1 MAIEVLNKTLEKDP
15 SDGEAWFLKGENYAN
30 MHDAEAA
37 LIAYDKVI
45 ELNYTPRIEAAWVTK
60 AILLAVLQRDDE
72 ALQASEMIIELN
84 PKSASAWSTKG
95 YVLGELGRQAEA
107 EEAFARARELERG
120 S

>member
-1 MAIEVLNKTLEKDP
+1 MQ
-15 SDGEAWFLKGENYAN
+15 
-30 MHDAEAA
+30 DAEAA
-37 LIAYDKVI
+37 LKAYEMVI

-72 ALQASEMIIELN
+72 ALHASEMIIELN

-107 EEAFARARELERG
+107 EEAFARAGELERG